1 LESFFRGDHAVDAPI
16 VRLESWGY
24 FDVSQSTLEGGDAF
38 VTLGH
43 VLPFCQDTSF
53 ALAHVL
59 GVLLRLAMDG
69 GDEAVGCGSDGFINV
84 VLFEEDVLGG
94 LGG

>member
-1 LESFFRGDHAVDAPI
+1 LKPLLGGDHAVDVPI

-24 FDVSQSTLEGGDAF
+24 FDVPQSMLEGGNAF
-38 VTLGH
+38 VALGH

-59 GVLLRLAMDG
+59 GVLLHAAMDG
-69 GDEAVGCGSDGFINV
+69 GDKAIGGGLNGLVDV
-84 VLFEEDVLGG
+84 VLFEEDVLSSFSR
-94 LGG
+94 